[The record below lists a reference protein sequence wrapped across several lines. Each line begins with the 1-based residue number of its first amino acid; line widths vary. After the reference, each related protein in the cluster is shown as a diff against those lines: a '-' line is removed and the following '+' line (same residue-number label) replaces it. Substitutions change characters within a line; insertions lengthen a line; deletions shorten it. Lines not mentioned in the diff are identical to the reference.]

1 MLIAL
6 KTLLHTLL
14 LPPGGPLLL
23 AIAGA
28 WLIARRG
35 GAARSRRAGWALLVA
50 GFAAL
55 WLFANPLVARA
66 LSRAAAG

>member
-23 AIAGA
+23 ATVGA
-28 WLIARRG
+28 RQ
-35 GAARSRRAGWALLVA
+35 
-50 GFAAL
+50 
-55 WLFANPLVARA
+55 
-66 LSRAAAG
+66 